1 METKILKSE
10 PISYGER
17 FVMTF
22 IMMALVKNLPK
33 LSLKLLRVTDPTEF
47 VIKECLGL
55 KTSGVA
61 AMAGCTTTDTVVHNA
76 ANLLLTMSNGTVL
89 IPQLYTSNQVL
100 GQKKITVDLYNK
112 VINFMKGACNDA
124 ATTTG
129 DITAG
134 ITLANICGGRL
145 TKKITSTQPDFGV
158 TAAGIGWVQIHAKKV
173 ARGEE
178 GHIFRVAVVSG
189 KGVIPA
195 KGTYVDCYSLEGTI
209 EVTDLTS
216 GTILAINHSGILP
229 VGHGSKIPVI
239 SPVKLKKATKMAASK
254 KKHPVFSIASPDPY
268 IWDGWIYV
276 VVL

>member
-229 VGHGSKIPVI
+229 VGHGC
-239 SPVKLKKATKMAASK
+239 
-254 KKHPVFSIASPDPY
+254 
-268 IWDGWIYV
+268 
-276 VVL
+276 